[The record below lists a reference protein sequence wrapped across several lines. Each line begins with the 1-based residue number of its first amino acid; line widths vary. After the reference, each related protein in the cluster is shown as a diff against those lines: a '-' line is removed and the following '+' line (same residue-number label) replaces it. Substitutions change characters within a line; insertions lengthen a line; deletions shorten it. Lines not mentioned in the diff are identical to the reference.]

1 VSHVTIV
8 PDAQAFMCFV
18 VSVGL
23 VSVTVYS
30 ADTIIRGRL
39 AISLAC
45 MMA

>member
-8 PDAQAFMCFV
+8 PDAQAFVWFV

-23 VSVTVYS
+23 ISVTVYS
-30 ADTIIRGRL
+30 ADMIIRGGL